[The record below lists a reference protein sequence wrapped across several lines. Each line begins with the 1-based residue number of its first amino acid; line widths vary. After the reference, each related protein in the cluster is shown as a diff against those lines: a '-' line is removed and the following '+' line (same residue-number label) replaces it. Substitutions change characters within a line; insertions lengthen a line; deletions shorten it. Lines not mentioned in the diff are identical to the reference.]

1 MSSQSSVLQ
10 QYNGNI
16 WLLLLAMRILY
27 NKLWDFCFLFVVF
40 QFLFLNYLVPTT
52 QVRFNR
58 TIVPCKTDN
67 NIFLFTELNASLK
80 EGVGATLIIGFT
92 Y

>member
-1 MSSQSSVLQ
+1 MH
-10 QYNGNI
+10 
-16 WLLLLAMRILY
+16 ILY
-27 NKLWDFCFLFVVF
+27 NKLWDFFFLFVVF

-52 QVRFNR
+52 QVHFSR
-58 TIVPCKTDN
+58 TIVPCKTD

-92 Y
+92 YWIHFKS